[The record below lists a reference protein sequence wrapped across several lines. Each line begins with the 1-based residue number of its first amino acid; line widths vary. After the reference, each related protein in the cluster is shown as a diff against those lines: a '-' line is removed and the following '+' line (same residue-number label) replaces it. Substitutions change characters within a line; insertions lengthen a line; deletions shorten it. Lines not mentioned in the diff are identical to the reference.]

1 MGCITNDV
9 REQLQSMINNG
20 CKESASGFKLF
31 MDAIP
36 TCDPGMFK
44 AVVKEG
50 AARSAPVPWGAS
62 VTYIDKE
69 GNKTEYTSPSKL
81 VAALGLKMSGSQQI
95 CDGTVCKAADVTD
108 ILRLN
113 GYQVWGDG
121 KDIPVVKGKTTHMT
135 VFRGEPST
143 KEAGKTAKKG

>member
-9 REQLQSMINNG
+9 REQLKAMINNG
-20 CKESASGFKLF
+20 CPESAKAFDLVLGV
-31 MDAIP
+31 IP
-36 TCDPGMFK
+36 ECDSGMFK
-44 AVVKEG
+44 AAVKEG

-81 VAALGLKMSGSQQI
+81 VAALGLKMSGSQI
-95 CDGTVCKAADVTD
+95 CEGNVCKAADVTD

-143 KEAGKTAKKG
+143 KSSEKTAKKG